1 VHIPFLPS
9 NPFGHFYFMT
19 VHKALLID
27 IEPHLYGSFLCT
39 FCIKRDKF
47 HLPIPA
53 KMCATLKLA
62 QYYDVDFDMMTNN
75 INGMLSL
82 SFNFINPSKD
92 NSHD

>member
-1 VHIPFLPS
+1 
-9 NPFGHFYFMT
+9 MT
-19 VHKALLID
+19 VYKALLID

-53 KMCATLKLA
+53 KMCVTLKLA

-82 SFNFINPSKD
+82 SFNFINSTKD
-92 NSHD
+92 NSHE

>member
-1 VHIPFLPS
+1 
-9 NPFGHFYFMT
+9 MT

-27 IEPHLYGSFLCT
+27 IEPYLYGSFLCT

-47 HLPIPA
+47 HLPIPS
-53 KMCATLKLA
+53 KMAATLKLA

-82 SFNFINPSKD
+82 SFNFINPTKD

>member
-1 VHIPFLPS
+1 
-9 NPFGHFYFMT
+9 MT

-47 HLPIPA
+47 HLPIPS
-53 KMCATLKLA
+53 KMAATLSTG
-62 QYYDVDFDMMTNN
+62 QYYDVDFDVMTNVLAGVGN
-75 INGMLSL
+75 NF
-82 SFNFINPSKD
+82 SFNFINPTKD

>member
-1 VHIPFLPS
+1 
-9 NPFGHFYFMT
+9 MT

-53 KMCATLKLA
+53 KMCAALDVG
-62 QYYDVDFDMMTNN
+62 QYYDVDFDIHCNEWGN
-75 INGMLSL
+75 KF
-82 SFNFINPSKD
+82 SFNFINPTKD
-92 NSHD
+92 NSHE

>member
-1 VHIPFLPS
+1 
-9 NPFGHFYFMT
+9 MT

-47 HLPIPA
+47 HLPIPS
-53 KMCATLKLA
+53 KMAATLSTG

-82 SFNFINPSKD
+82 SFNFINPTKD